1 MSDENAPGPDAFDG
15 PIADE
20 DTVYYARIR
29 YQDRKGRWSHWS
41 APCMFRTMVQFPAG
55 ILATPIMTVP
65 SDGSEASAVNPV
77 LGMSSPKVLAGTG
90 NFDKGDWQ
98 ISTNSTFATTIYN
111 AQGTD
116 DLTFHTATGLNLATA
131 LGVDFFARGRQRATD
146 GTYTLGCPR
155 AVRPAAGV
163 LRPDLRAAADILQ
176 KIQPPLC
183 VQHRPGW

>member
-1 MSDENAPGPDAFDG
+1 
-15 PIADE
+15 
-20 DTVYYARIR
+20 
-29 YQDRKGRWSHWS
+29 
-41 APCMFRTMVQFPAG
+41 MFRTMVQFPAG

-98 ISTNSTFATTIYN
+98 ISTDSTFATTIYN

-146 GTYTLGCPR
+146 GTYTPWAVFVFAQWHFVHRL
-155 AVRPAAGV
+155 VRP
-163 LRPDLRAAADILQ
+163 R
-176 KIQPPLC
+176 
-183 VQHRPGW
+183 